1 MEGFGQGW
9 VSYQSVGNVPG
20 KVIEVVDA
28 VIRQLGVRRRHTYS
42 KFLYGNSNQNL
53 PSLCRNYIQS
63 TGLTPE
69 DIEQQLR
76 DSQTAI
82 PRDSGL
88 AIDPNK
94 LFLMLPPNKNDQGV
108 RGGYRCDR
116 CNAFYLHSAAGF
128 CPECNSRSNTPTPQ
142 KLNPGNTTGDFDYY
156 TYLSEKSG
164 QPFRMNAAELTGQ
177 TDKEE
182 RTKRQRWFQ
191 DIFIDQEID
200 RVQGIDLLSVTTT
213 MEAGVDIGALLAVMM
228 ANMPPRRFNY
238 QQRVG
243 RAGRRSAGV
252 ALAVT
257 FCRGRNHDD
266 FYFQRPEMIT
276 GDPPPPPY
284 VDMRSY
290 EIFQRVLI
298 KEILRQAFQ
307 DKGISS
313 KDSKDN
319 VHGEFDN
326 VSEWNNHKQLIQDW
340 LNDAKN
346 QPKIINI
353 LDSLRV
359 QTSLKN
365 ASNHQM
371 VKFLCYDLLA
381 EIQDIVDDQ
390 TYTQDKLSERLANA
404 GLLPM
409 FGFPTRVRLLYT
421 RLPNASTWPPTAGI
435 VDRNLDIAIGQFAP
449 GSETVKDKAVHT
461 ACGVADFY
469 PQGKKIQSKSGLIPA
484 LNESNH
490 ALGLCRNCQAVVYPH
505 TLLNKPLPGGKKP
518 SEDICPVCKK
528 ETLRCIDAREPKGF
542 ITDLKPE
549 DFDGQFEWQPRASR
563 PSLSVDSA
571 QGSFTPI
578 LNASLLA
585 FKDNIISVND
595 KGGDGG
601 FDFQDAA
608 IYGKPQPGV
617 YAVSDA
623 IDKKKNPPL
632 PVNTSGSSYR
642 IALLSRRKTDI
653 LLVNIQQWPN
663 GIFAD
668 PTNVIGRAAW
678 YSFAF
683 WLRVAVA
690 SLLDIDTMELQS
702 GFRSL
707 AKNNQV
713 IGQAFLCD
721 QLENGAGYCQFL
733 SQPQQFQTLM
743 DLANINNPDSI
754 ANKWLHHSHGDSCD
768 TSCNLCLRDY
778 QNLAYH
784 GLLDWRL
791 ALDMAR
797 LVLSNSAIIDI
808 HSTVGNMPNP
818 WINLYQG
825 NNSAITNTLQNL
837 GYDLPTQFAT
847 LTGYIHK
854 NKKHQSILILR
865 HPLWQNDHHEW
876 LKAVEDAKNKYPN
889 YTVKDSNPFMI
900 IRRPGDYV

>member
-1 MEGFGQGW
+1 
-9 VSYQSVGNVPG
+9 
-20 KVIEVVDA
+20 
-28 VIRQLGVRRRHTYS
+28 
-42 KFLYGNSNQNL
+42 
-53 PSLCRNYIQS
+53 
-63 TGLTPE
+63 
-69 DIEQQLR
+69 
-76 DSQTAI
+76 
-82 PRDSGL
+82 
-88 AIDPNK
+88 
-94 LFLMLPPNKNDQGV
+94 MLPPNKNDQGL

-116 CNAFYLHSAAGF
+116 CNAFYLHPAAGF
-128 CPECNSRSNTPTPQ
+128 CPECNSRTNTQTFQ
-142 KLNPGNTTGDFDYY
+142 KLSPGQVTGDFDYY

-191 DIFIDQEID
+191 DIFIDKEID

-284 VDMRSY
+284 VDMGSY
-290 EIFQRVLI
+290 QIFKRVLI
-298 KEILRQAFQ
+298 KEILRQAFR
-307 DKGISS
+307 DEGISS

-319 VHGEFDN
+319 VHGEFGN
-326 VSEWNNHKQLIQDW
+326 VSEWNNNKQLIQDW
-340 LNDAKN
+340 LDDKPNE
-346 QPKIINI
+346 QKIINI

-359 QTSLKN
+359 QTILKN
-365 ASNHQM
+365 ASNQ
-371 VKFLCYDLLA
+371 KIINFLRYDLLA
-381 EIQDIVDDQ
+381 EIQDVVDDQ
-390 TYTQDKLSERLANA
+390 TYTQDQLSERLANA

-421 RLPNASTWPPTAGI
+421 RLPNAIKWPPTEGV
-435 VDRNLDIAIGQFAP
+435 VDRNLDVAIGQFAP

-469 PQGKKIQSKSGLIPA
+469 PQGKRIESKSGLIPA
-484 LNESNH
+484 LTGGNH
-490 ALGLCRNCQAVVYPH
+490 ALGLCRNCQAVIYPH
-505 TLLNKPLPGGKKP
+505 ILLNKPLPGGKKP
-518 SEDICPVCKK
+518 SEDICPVCKQ

-549 DFDGQFEWQPRASR
+549 DFDGQFEWQPRATR

-571 QGSFTPI
+571 QGSFNSI

-585 FKDNIISVND
+585 FNDNIISVND
-595 KGGDGG
+595 KGGEGG
-601 FDFQDAA
+601 FDFQDAV
-608 IYGKPQPGV
+608 IYGKSRPGV
-617 YAVSDA
+617 YAVSPENNNA
-623 IDKKKNPPL
+623 
-632 PVNTSGSSYR
+632 VTTSGSSYR

-653 LLVNIQQWPN
+653 LLVNIEQWPN

-683 WLRVAVA
+683 WLRVAAA
-690 SLLDIDTMELQS
+690 SLLDIDTVELQS

-707 AKNNQV
+707 SENNQV

-743 DLANINNPDSI
+743 DLANINNSNSI
-754 ANKWLHHSHGDSCD
+754 ANKWLNNAHGNSCD

-797 LVLSNSAIIDI
+797 LVLSNSHTIDI
-808 HSTVGNMPNP
+808 NSPWGTMANP
-818 WINLYQG
+818 WVNLYQI
-825 NNSAITNTLQNL
+825 NNSPITNTLQNL
-837 GYDLPTQFAT
+837 GYNLPTQFAT
-847 LTGYIHK
+847 LTGYVHRS
-854 NKKHQSILILR
+854 KKRQSILILR
-865 HPLWQNDHHEW
+865 HPLWQDDHPEW
-876 LKAVEDAKNKYPN
+876 LQSVENAENQYPS
-889 YTVKDSNPFMI
+889 YTVNAGNPFMI
-900 IRRPGDYV
+900 LRRPGDYV